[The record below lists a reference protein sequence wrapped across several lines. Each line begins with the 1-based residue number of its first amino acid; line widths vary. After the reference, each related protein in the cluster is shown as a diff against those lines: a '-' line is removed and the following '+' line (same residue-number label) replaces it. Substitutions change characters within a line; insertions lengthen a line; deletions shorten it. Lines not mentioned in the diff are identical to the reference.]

1 MVKVLD
7 MEMIP
12 LRLIIKHF
20 ELCSEQH
27 SLQFAFGVPVCF
39 SEKNIASAASGA
51 ASTAVS
57 AGDAAAS
64 AGGAAVSAGGAAAA
78 SAAGGS
84 AAAEATLLRPRD
96 EESVS
101 FLAVRRPLSGLL
113 EFKHFLDDMW
123 LLYDPEWLKLEILQA
138 KN

>member
-39 SEKNIASAASGA
+39 SEKNLASAASGA
-51 ASTAVS
+51 ASAATSAGDAAAVS
-57 AGDAAAS
+57 AGDAAA
-64 AGGAAVSAGGAAAA
+64 A
-78 SAAGGS
+78 SAAGGG
-84 AAAEATLLRPRD
+84 AAAEATLLRPRE